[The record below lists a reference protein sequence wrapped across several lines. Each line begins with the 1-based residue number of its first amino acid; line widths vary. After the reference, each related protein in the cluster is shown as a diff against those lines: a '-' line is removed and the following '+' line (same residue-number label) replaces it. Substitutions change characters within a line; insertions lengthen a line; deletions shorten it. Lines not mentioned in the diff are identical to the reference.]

1 MINPEAVLEELSE
14 RQQQIYHFIGQ
25 FSRKHHYPP
34 TIREIGTALGISSTS
49 VVNYNLNKLE
59 EAGLI
64 ERDREVS
71 RGLKVVGEPEPT
83 NESHNVVFVPLM
95 GTIAAGEPIPVL
107 DDTSP
112 VYSRDM
118 IQLTR
123 DICKD
128 DRGIYALRVK
138 GNSMIDALIN
148 DGDIVIMRHEETARN
163 GEMVAAWVK
172 NDGSTTLKHF
182 FQEGDRIRLQ
192 PANPT
197 MGPIYVDPE
206 NIEIQGKVVA
216 VIRDLSY
223 N

>member
-1 MINPEAVLEELSE
+1 MIDSNDRFEELSD
-14 RQQQIYHFIGQ
+14 RQQRIYRFIRQ
-25 FSRKHHYPP
+25 FAREHHYPP
-34 TIREIGTALGISSTS
+34 TIREIGSALGISSTS

-59 EAGLI
+59 EAGLL

-71 RGLKVVGEPEPT
+71 RGLKIPEDMRAEPRDVV
-83 NESHNVVFVPLM
+83 SVPLM

-107 DDTSP
+107 DDSTTP
-112 VYSRDM
+112 YSHDM

-128 DRGIYALRVK
+128 ERDVYALQVK

-148 DGDIVIMRHEETARN
+148 DGDVVIMRHQGTARN
-163 GEMVAAWVK
+163 GEMVAVWLK
-172 NDGSTTLKHF
+172 DEESTTLKRF
-182 FQEGDRIRLQ
+182 FQEGDRVRLQ

-197 MGPIYVDPE
+197 MDPIYVDPE
-206 NIEIQGKVVA
+206 NVEVQGKVVA
-216 VIRDLSY
+216 VIRSL

>member
-1 MINPEAVLEELSE
+1 MNNSGECFEGLSD
-14 RQQQIYHFIGQ
+14 RQQRIYRFIRRFTQ
-25 FSRKHHYPP
+25 EHNYPP

-64 ERDREVS
+64 RRDREVS
-71 RGLKVVGEPEPT
+71 RGLKIPEAAGPVVQDL
-83 NESHNVVFVPLM
+83 VAVPVL
-95 GTIAAGEPIPVL
+95 GVIAAGEPIPVL
-107 DDTSP
+107 DESTYPDEA
-112 VYSRDM
+112 DA

-128 DRGIYALRVK
+128 TRGVYALRVK
-138 GNSMIDALIN
+138 GNSMIDALIH

-163 GEMVAAWVK
+163 GEMVAVWLK
-172 NDGSTTLKHF
+172 DEESTTLKRIFH
-182 FQEGDRIRLQ
+182 EGDRVRLQ

-197 MGPIYVDPE
+197 MDPVYVDPAS
-206 NIEIQGKVVA
+206 IEIQGKVVA
-216 VIRDLSY
+216 VIRSL

>member
-1 MINPEAVLEELSE
+1 MVDSNGLLDELSE
-14 RQQQIYHFIGQ
+14 RQQSIYRFIRQ
-25 FSRKHHYPP
+25 FVREHHYPP
-34 TIREIGTALGISSTS
+34 TIREIGAALGITSTS

-71 RGLKVVGEPEPT
+71 RGLKLAEDVGA
-83 NESHNVVFVPLM
+83 NGQDVISVPLM

-107 DDTSP
+107 DESVTL
-112 VYSRDM
+112 YSHDV

-128 DRGIYALRVK
+128 TQGIYALQVK

-163 GEMVAAWVK
+163 GEMVAVWLK
-172 NDGSTTLKHF
+172 DEESTTLKRF
-182 FQEGDRIRLQ
+182 FHEGDRVRLQ

-197 MGPIYVDPE
+197 MEPIYVDPE
-206 NIEIQGKVVA
+206 NVEIQGKVVA
-216 VIRDLSY
+216 VIRSL